1 MRLGLVLLC
10 WVGWSRDL
18 RFRGQKYTHER
29 TEAFFSSL
37 FVPCY
42 SRFNDDENVKGKSSQ
57 SSRVGDEWR
66 MSERGNFHHLS
77 SSSLVCLSSRVWVFW
92 FHLRWADNCPLSR
105 DSVSYRS
112 PAPSDCNSSS
122 ERAATKSELW
132 SNKSNPFLCFP
143 SHELSDSDHYLCSL
157 RRQRGEKEKRKN
169 YSPNTSSTNETRNF
183 TEAKL
188 HMDMVKR
195 WNSSFCMLFFRFF
208 SIISSS
214 RCNQF
219 MTQIRRIRVRMCV
232 TSSEWQ

>member
-57 SSRVGDEWR
+57 SSRVGDEWG

-112 PAPSDCNSSS
+112 PAPSDCNSTS

-157 RRQRGEKEKRKN
+157 RRQRGGRREEEKIIHRTRLQLTR
-169 YSPNTSSTNETRNF
+169 PVTSLKLNF
-183 TEAKL
+183 TWIW
-188 HMDMVKR
+188 
-195 WNSSFCMLFFRFF
+195 WNDEIHHSACFFFVSFQL
-208 SIISSS
+208 SLPPGA
-214 RCNQF
+214 
-219 MTQIRRIRVRMCV
+219 IRL
-232 TSSEWQ
+232 WHK